1 LKSEIKKSV
10 LTKKS
15 SLFLTLLFVL
25 SSTCRVFS
33 QNFSLDLLSTSTIE
47 NKFLSKIKYKK
58 KHLDSLGLY
67 NEVRRIQKLIK
78 LNGYFLS
85 SIDSSIFKKKNYS
98 VYFNLNK
105 KVDSVDL
112 KYNNLPNFILER
124 FQFKKNHL
132 KIPINQLEIVL
143 NKITASYERKGN
155 AFSKIKLENFKIIGK
170 TLFTEIR
177 FTASKKRKVD
187 KLIFKGYDDFP
198 KSFIKNYLNIT
209 KNTVFNKEKLI
220 EISKLSKTLD
230 FASEIKPPETLF
242 TKDSTFIYVYLKKK
256 KGSSFDGLI
265 NFASQE
271 NGKLQFNGYLDLKL
285 KNILNRGESF
295 NLLWN
300 SFGNER
306 QEFSVAAKT
315 PYIFNSKVS
324 PEFAFSI
331 YKQDSTFLNTKLNT
345 ALKYQIRNNS
355 NLFASFSSENSENL
369 TNTSLDNISTF
380 QNYFL
385 GFGYEYKVP
394 KNDVFKNN
402 IFYLNINP
410 SFGKRKT
417 DTNSFQQIKITTTA
431 SYLLDFNRKHG
442 IYFSN
447 KTGLLNSENYLSNE
461 LFRIGGNKTIRGF
474 KEQSLFVKNYILQ
487 NIEYRYNT
495 SKSSYAYTITDLAL
509 ISSDK
514 ENKKLYSLGLG
525 YLFNTNN
532 SQINISTAI
541 GGDNNNPINLKNT
554 LFFVNW
560 ISFF

>member
-1 LKSEIKKSV
+1 M
-10 LTKKS
+10 TKKS
-15 SLFLTLLFVL
+15 IHFLTLVIIF
-25 SSTCRVFS
+25 SATCGISS
-33 QNFSLDLLSTSTIE
+33 QNFSLDLLSTRSIE
-47 NKFLSKIKYKK
+47 NKFLSKVKYQKI
-58 KHLDSLGLY
+58 HLDSLDLY
-67 NEVRRIQKLIK
+67 NEINRIQKLIK

-85 SIDSSIFKKKNYS
+85 SIDSSIFKNKTYK

-105 KVDSVDL
+105 KVDSVAL
-112 KYNNLPNFILER
+112 KYTNLPNFIIER
-124 FQFKKNHL
+124 YPFKKNHL
-132 KIPINQLEIVL
+132 EIPVNQLEIVL
-143 NKITASYERKGN
+143 NKIIDSYERKGN
-155 AFSKIKLENFKIIGK
+155 AFSKIKLENFKIKGK

-177 FTASKKRKVD
+177 FTTSKKRKID

-198 KSFIKNYLNIT
+198 KSFIKNYLNISS
-209 KNTVFNKEKLI
+209 NTIFNKKKLA
-220 EISKLSKTLD
+220 EISKLSKTLG
-230 FASEIKPPETLF
+230 FASEIKLPETLF

-271 NGKLQFNGYLDLKL
+271 NGKLQFNGYLNLKL

-300 SFGNER
+300 SFGSER
-306 QEFSVAAKT
+306 QEFSLAAKT

-355 NLFASFSSENSENL
+355 NLFVSFSSENSENL
-369 TNTSLDNISTF
+369 TNASLDNISTF

-394 KNDVFKNN
+394 KNDVFGNN
-402 IFYLNINP
+402 TFYLNVNP
-410 SFGKRKT
+410 SFGRRKT

-431 SYLLDFNRKHG
+431 SYLLDFNTRHH

-447 KTGLLNSENYLSNE
+447 KTGLLNSENYLNNE

-495 SKSSYAYTITDLAL
+495 SKNSYAYTITDLAL
-509 ISSDK
+509 ISSEK
-514 ENKKLYSLGLG
+514 EHKKLYSLGLG
-525 YLFNTNN
+525 YLFNTNT

-541 GGDNNNPINLKNT
+541 GIDIDNPINFKNT

>member
-1 LKSEIKKSV
+1 
-10 LTKKS
+10 
-15 SLFLTLLFVL
+15 
-25 SSTCRVFS
+25 
-33 QNFSLDLLSTSTIE
+33 
-47 NKFLSKIKYKK
+47 
-58 KHLDSLGLY
+58 
-67 NEVRRIQKLIK
+67 LIK

-85 SIDSSIFKKKNYS
+85 SIDSSIFKNKTYK

-105 KVDSVDL
+105 KVDSVAL
-112 KYNNLPNFILER
+112 KYTNLPNFIIER
-124 FQFKKNHL
+124 YPFKKNHL
-132 KIPINQLEIVL
+132 EIPVNQLEIVL
-143 NKITASYERKGN
+143 NKIIDSYERKGN
-155 AFSKIKLENFKIIGK
+155 AFSKIKLENFKIKGK

-177 FTASKKRKVD
+177 FTTSKKRKID

-198 KSFIKNYLNIT
+198 KSFIKNYLNISS
-209 KNTVFNKEKLI
+209 NTIFNKKKLA
-220 EISKLSKTLD
+220 EISKLSKTLG
-230 FASEIKPPETLF
+230 FASEIKLPETLF

-271 NGKLQFNGYLDLKL
+271 NGKLQFNGYLNLKL

-300 SFGNER
+300 SFGSER
-306 QEFSVAAKT
+306 QEFSLAAKT

-355 NLFASFSSENSENL
+355 NLFVSFSSENSENL
-369 TNTSLDNISTF
+369 TNASLDNISTF

-394 KNDVFKNN
+394 KNDVFGNN
-402 IFYLNINP
+402 TFYLNVNP
-410 SFGKRKT
+410 SFGRRKT

-431 SYLLDFNRKHG
+431 SYLLDFNTRHH

-447 KTGLLNSENYLSNE
+447 KTGLLNSENYLNNE

-495 SKSSYAYTITDLAL
+495 SKNSYAYTITDLAL
-509 ISSDK
+509 ISSEK
-514 ENKKLYSLGLG
+514 EHKKLYSLGLG
-525 YLFNTNN
+525 YLFNTNT

-541 GGDNNNPINLKNT
+541 GIDIDNPINFKNT